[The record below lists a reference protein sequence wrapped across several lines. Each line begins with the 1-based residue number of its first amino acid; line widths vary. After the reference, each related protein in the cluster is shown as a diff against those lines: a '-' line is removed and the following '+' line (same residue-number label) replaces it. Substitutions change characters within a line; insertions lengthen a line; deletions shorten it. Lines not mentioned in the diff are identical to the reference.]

1 MRSTALLTDHYELT
15 MLDAALGDGTAHR
28 PCAFEAFARRLPEG
42 RRFGVVAG
50 TARLLEAIEAFRFGD
65 DELAYLADHTIVS
78 DTTVEWLSSYRFS
91 GDVVG
96 YREGELHMAGSP
108 VLTVVAPFGEAVV
121 LETLV
126 LSVLNY
132 DSAVAAAAAR
142 MVAAADGRSLL
153 EFGSRRAHEEA
164 AVAAARAAYV
174 AGFSG
179 TSNLEAG
186 RRHGIPTLGTSA
198 HAYTLVHDDEP
209 AAFAG
214 QVAALGPHTTLLVDT
229 YDIPDGLANALAAAG
244 TDLGGVRIDSGDLAE
259 EARRARR
266 YLDEHAA
273 TDTRIVLSGSL
284 DEFQLVA
291 LRDAPADSYGV
302 GTKLVTGSGAPTAE
316 FVYKLVARAVEPDA
330 PLEPVA
336 KSGGEKATVGGRKA
350 AWRRRRDGVADAEI
364 LRPWEADAPDGD
376 VRPLQVD
383 LIRDGEVVHRPSLDD
398 ICAHHRSAIAE
409 LAPEAL
415 DVEPGEPALP
425 LLDEDLPD
433 EACPTDPPATTE
445 SQEVLT

>member
-1 MRSTALLTDHYELT
+1 MSTALLTDHYELT
-15 MLDAALGDGTAHR
+15 MVDAAVRDGTAHR
-28 PCAFEAFARRLPEG
+28 PCVFETFARSLPDG
-42 RRFGVVAG
+42 RRYGVVAG
-50 TARLLEAIEAFRFGD
+50 LGRLLDALEEFCFDDETLGYLDDHDVVRPETLRALARLEFTGRIH
-65 DELAYLADHTIVS
+65 AYP
-78 DTTVEWLSSYRFS
+78 
-91 GDVVG
+91 
-96 YREGELHMAGSP
+96 EGELYFPDSP
-108 VLTVVAPFGEAVV
+108 VLTVEAPFVEAAV
-121 LETLV
+121 LETLA

-132 DSAVAAAAAR
+132 DSAVASAASRMVLAAR
-142 MVAAADGRSLL
+142 GRHLL
-153 EFGSRRAHEEA
+153 EFGGRRTHEQA
-164 AVAAARAAYV
+164 AVAAARAAYLV
-174 AGFSG
+174 GFSG

-186 RRHGIPTLGTSA
+186 HRHGVPTLGTSA
-198 HAYTLVHDDEP
+198 HSFTLLHDDE
-209 AAFAG
+209 ASAFES
-214 QVAALGPHTTLLVDT
+214 QVAALGKSTTLLVDT

-266 YLDEHAA
+266 YLDEHGA

-284 DEFQLVA
+284 DEFQLMA

-398 ICAHHRSAIAE
+398 IRAHHRSAIAE

-415 DVEPGEPALP
+415 DVEPGEPAFP
-425 LLDEDLPD
+425 VLDEDLPD
-433 EACPTDPPATTE
+433 EARPTDPPATSE